1 MRTFYTLT
9 MTEWLEAW
17 KEWKIVW
24 LPLFFIALGVT
35 QPLLLMYMDV
45 LLEHVGNADGIVVDP
60 NRPPPQSL
68 DVFSATIHGQFNQ
81 LGLIVLIM
89 SFMGSLA
96 SDRQTGMQDFI
107 LTRPVSRNVYL
118 LSKWFSHGMISLFG
132 ILIGALTSYCLT
144 VYWFGSLSPIL
155 ALRII
160 SDFSVWTLFVVSLTL
175 LISTYF
181 QRAVPIGIFSLV
193 VSLLLVAVPSLMPDI
208 LFFTPGALLS
218 TPPTASFFSS
228 AHLTYVTFCLVW
240 ILLTLVWSALR
251 FKKTAV

>member
-9 MTEWLEAW
+9 LTEWLEAW

-45 LLEHVGNADGIVVDP
+45 LLEHVGNADGIIVDP
-60 NRPPPQSL
+60 NRPAPQSL

-89 SFMGSLA
+89 SFMGLLA

-132 ILIGALTSYCLT
+132 THRFFLRPICSVSFLVSFGLSSHSAGRHFSSEKRLTDTALQQKRITEAFSSPLSFVWLCLSNR
-144 VYWFGSLSPIL
+144 SLSWVHGK
-155 ALRII
+155 LR
-160 SDFSVWTLFVVSLTL
+160 LTHPFNGR
-175 LISTYF
+175 IRRSIE
-181 QRAVPIGIFSLV
+181 R
-193 VSLLLVAVPSLMPDI
+193 
-208 LFFTPGALLS
+208 
-218 TPPTASFFSS
+218 
-228 AHLTYVTFCLVW
+228 
-240 ILLTLVWSALR
+240 R
-251 FKKTAV
+251 